1 MNSVKVQPLSRYKNE
16 VGKTEQHSL
25 LEKAD
30 NSWCHF
36 ELLRQNWMLDLG
48 NKCINVER
56 LKNKKTTHFIIRLKV
71 KMTLRCATVIKGTVC
86 CFL

>member
-16 VGKTEQHSL
+16 VGKKTKQHSL
-25 LEKAD
+25 LETAD

-48 NKCINVER
+48 KVQMWR
-56 LKNKKTTHFIIRLKV
+56 DWKQNKKKNTIYYKTKSKNDV
-71 KMTLRCATVIKGTVC
+71 QQW
-86 CFL
+86 